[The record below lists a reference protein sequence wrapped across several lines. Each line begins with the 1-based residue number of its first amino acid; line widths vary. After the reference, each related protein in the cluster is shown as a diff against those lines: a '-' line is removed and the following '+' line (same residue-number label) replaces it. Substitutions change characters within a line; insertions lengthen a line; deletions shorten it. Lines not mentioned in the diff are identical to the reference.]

1 MSLLARFEEVAE
13 LLFTGMFKKNNNT
26 RLQPVE
32 IAKELVRAMLRNKQ
46 VSISQVYVPNVYRVF
61 LHSSDWSPFASFGDA
76 FLIELSKY
84 IYAEG
89 KKSGFTFLSKPSI
102 ELYSDDTVKPHEMF
116 IEVDFDDT
124 IEVQWEELE
133 TEEEKEEEEEEDRDS
148 LETKGGR
155 EDWRDRTN
163 IFQGQLPLN
172 LTNSQELGR
181 KSRYVLEIIQGP
193 DSGKIFPLGGNE
205 VHMGRHALCEIVL
218 KDLEVSRR
226 HLKISLLGDD
236 WIVDDLG
243 STNGTWLNGQR
254 IGKQRL
260 SPGDRVEIG
269 ETVFVLRREE

>member
-32 IAKELVRAMLRNKQ
+32 IAKELVRAMLKNKQ

-61 LHSSDWSPFASFGDA
+61 LHSGDWSPFASFGDA

-84 IYAEG
+84 VYAEG
-89 KKSGFTFLSKPSI
+89 QKSGFTFLSKPSI
-102 ELYSDDTVKPHEMF
+102 ELHSDDTVNSHEMF
-116 IEVDFDDT
+116 IEVDFDDS
-124 IEVQWEELE
+124 IEVIWEEQA
-133 TEEEKEEEEEEDRDS
+133 EED
-148 LETKGGR
+148 LEPLEAKGASK
-155 EDWRDRTN
+155 EDWRDSTN

-172 LTNSQELGR
+172 LVKSQEHGR
-181 KSRYVLEIIQGP
+181 KTRYVLEIIQGP
-193 DSGKIFPLGGNE
+193 DSGRTFPLEGNE
-205 VHMGRHALCEIVL
+205 VHMGRQAQCEIVL
-218 KDLEVSRR
+218 RDLEISRR
-226 HLKISLLGDD
+226 HLKVSQSGDD

-254 IGKQRL
+254 IAKQRI

-269 ETVFVLRREE
+269 ETVFVLRKEE

>member
-32 IAKELVRAMLRNKQ
+32 IAKELIRAMLRNKQ

-84 IYAEG
+84 LYAEG

-102 ELYSDDTVKPHEMF
+102 ELHSDDTVKPHEMF
-116 IEVDFDDT
+116 IEVDFDDS
-124 IEVQWEELE
+124 IEVLWEEQDD
-133 TEEEKEEEEEEDRDS
+133 EEDVEKVEDRDS
-148 LETKGGR
+148 LKYQGDR
-155 EDWRDRTN
+155 VDWRDRTN

-172 LTNSQELGR
+172 PINSLERGR
-181 KSRYVLEIIQGP
+181 KSRYLLEIIQGP
-193 DSGKIFPLGGNE
+193 DSGKIFPLGE
-205 VHMGRHALCEIVL
+205 AEAHMGRHALCEIVL

-226 HLKISLLGDD
+226 HLKVSQSGDD
-236 WIVDDLG
+236 WIIDDLG

-260 SPGDRVEIG
+260 SPGDRVVIG
-269 ETVFVLRREE
+269 ETVFVLRKEE